1 MGELKPLKDAAKEK
15 AEILSKLA
23 LEDRRIG
30 IIGHF
35 DADGIS
41 ASSILAKAI
50 QRKGGKFTARAVRDG
65 SPTTLQQVKESGF
78 EFHVFCDIIPGQTE
92 AFSEGF
98 GELWMTVDHHQVQ
111 TAKSDPKRFNACN
124 YSFDGSTE
132 ISGAGMAYL
141 IAVQMEQSNHD
152 LSWLPVVGALA
163 EKQDKGNRHALMGLN
178 IEIVDDA
185 KKLNLLKEDID
196 ILLFGR
202 ESRPIHESLASTSS
216 VYLPGLTGNRD
227 ACLATL
233 TSAGLKLRND
243 NRWRTISE
251 LTEDEKQILIDTVT
265 PHLGGDGDTE
275 SQVEELVGTVYTLSQ
290 EDEFSSM
297 RDARELGSL
306 LNACGRM
313 LHAGLG
319 VSICLGDRGE
329 SLFEGEE
336 ILAEYRQSLNKAIQT
351 VLEDSTL
358 VTEDEHM
365 IFVKADRIVNE
376 DILGPV
382 ASLLSGSQRFTMR
395 PLFIVT
401 EGKEGTTR
409 LSARSTRGCSFSLNL
424 GKLLS
429 DTAKELDCLGGGHQA
444 AAGAMFPT
452 SRLPEVLKSLKDGL
466 SSN

>member
-15 AEILSKLA
+15 AELLSRLA
-23 LEDRRIG
+23 LENRRIG
-30 IIGHF
+30 IIGRF

-50 QRKGGKFTARAVRDG
+50 RRKGGKFTARAVRDG
-65 SPTTLQQVKESGF
+65 SAATIQQIKESDF
-78 EFHVFCDIIPGQTE
+78 EFHVFCDIVSGQME
-92 AFSEGF
+92 AFSESF
-98 GELWMTVDHHQVQ
+98 GELWMTIDHQIQ
-111 TAKSDPKRFNACN
+111 ASKSDPKTFNAWN

-163 EKQDKGNRHALMGLN
+163 DRQDKGNHHALVGLN

-196 ILLFGR
+196 ILLYGR
-202 ESRPIHESLASTSS
+202 ESRPIHESLASTSN

-233 TSAGLKLRND
+233 TSAGLKLRDD

-251 LTEDEKQILIDTVT
+251 LTEDEKQILIDTVA
-265 PHLGGDGDTE
+265 PHLGGDGDTK
-275 SQVEELVGTVYTLSQ
+275 SQVEELVGTIYTLSQ

-297 RDARELGSL
+297 RDAREVGSL

-319 VSICLGDRGE
+319 ISICLGDRGE
-329 SLFEGEE
+329 SLFAGEE
-336 ILAEYRQSLNKAIQT
+336 ILAEYRQNLNKATQT
-351 VLEDSTL
+351 VLEDFTR

-382 ASLLSGSQRFTMR
+382 ASLLSGSQRFTTR

-401 EGKEGTTR
+401 EGEEGTTR

-429 DTAKELDCLGGGHQA
+429 DIAKEFECTGGGHQT

-452 SRLPEVLKSLKDGL
+452 SRLPEVLKRLKDGL
-466 SSN
+466 SSS